1 MFRTRTY
8 KAKIVVAISS
18 MLLSQG
24 AGYSQ
29 SESPAR
35 NLSAV
40 RTEFGLA
47 AQDIDRCSDNN
58 GARLNA
64 ACNDDNVSAEL
75 LAMGERGDRI
85 ARARRQTLEILEA
98 RNACAAWFQESD
110 PDEAEV
116 FRSLHYELDRQG
128 TSHVERVRDELG
140 VGVTSFKHPWG
151 AKSTESAGSNSIVS
165 LNANG
170 PFFFRQ
176 SRVSDSAGGIGPVW
190 HWLKIGFYDGDTP
203 EARVTILLHELGHII
218 GRLPADNDSWDGQS
232 SRNTKEVLKHCKTEI
247 NRSGRKDSHISN

>member
-1 MFRTRTY
+1 MFRTRTH
-8 KAKIVVAISS
+8 KAKIVVAISAV
-18 MLLSQG
+18 LLFQG

-64 ACNDDNVSAEL
+64 ACNGDNVSAEL
-75 LAMGERGDRI
+75 LAMGQRGDQI
-85 ARARRQTLEILEA
+85 ARARQEALEVLQA
-98 RNACAAWFQESD
+98 QNGCAAWFQESD
-110 PDEAEV
+110 PDAAEV
-116 FRSLHYELDRQG
+116 FRSLRYKLDRQG
-128 TSHVERVRDELG
+128 ASYIERMEDKRGSRFL
-140 VGVTSFKHPWG
+140 KHPWG
-151 AKSTESAGSNSIVS
+151 ARSIESTGSNSIIS

-176 SRVSDSAGGIGPVW
+176 SRVIDSAGIISPTW
-190 HWLKIGFYDGDTP
+190 HWLKVGLYDGDTT
-203 EARVTILLHELGHII
+203 EARVTLLLHELGHII
-218 GRLPADNDSWDGQS
+218 GRLPVDSDSWDGRS
-232 SRNTKEVLKHCKTEI
+232 SRNTMEVLQHYKREI
-247 NRSGRKDSHISN
+247 DRSGRKDSLISN